1 MKQLED
7 LLVRLALV
15 EQGQKWILKIVLFIL
30 GILAGVVL
38 YLYYLRGLIK

>member
-1 MKQLED
+1 MKHLED

-15 EQGQKWILKIVLFIL
+15 EQAQKWLLKIIVFIL